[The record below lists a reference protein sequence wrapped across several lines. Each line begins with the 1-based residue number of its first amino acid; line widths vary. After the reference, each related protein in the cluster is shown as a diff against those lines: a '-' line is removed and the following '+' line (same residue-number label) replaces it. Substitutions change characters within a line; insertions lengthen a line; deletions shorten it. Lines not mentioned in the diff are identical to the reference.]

1 MSDQTPDDASRL
13 STVEPTP
20 AQAKGMRVFWFDGF
34 FAWFSEWI
42 VVQYLAVYALA
53 FGASDSQIGYLAAL
67 VSLSGALA
75 LLPGARLAERW
86 GRRKLVVI
94 VTGGSVARMML
105 LGLAVLPF
113 FSQGKEV
120 VYAIMALGAARVFFV
135 NLGIPAWT
143 SLSADVVPLSLRGRF
158 FSSRNFGM
166 GVGALIGAPLAGLMI
181 SRIGFPEGWQSA
193 WTLALV
199 AGLLSTAFYSRIPDR
214 EIERAIPQS
223 GRTEETSGGVMGDKN
238 FIAFCA
244 VAFIWNLAL
253 YVAAPFFNVH
263 LVRNMGGNATWVGAL
278 SAINSVSA
286 LAGQPVAGRLL
297 DERGSR
303 WLMAVTGLT
312 IPFLPLAWIAAT
324 APWHVIFI
332 NAAGGALWA
341 GYNLAVF
348 NLLLF
353 ISPSEKRAFYSA
365 VYQSMVFTS
374 AFAGPLLGG
383 FLGEMYGLPLLFAIS
398 SGGRLTAGLLFLALV
413 RERPATSEFP
423 ARHRLPGLGLSP
435 ERSRHGE

>member
-1 MSDQTPDDASRL
+1 
-13 STVEPTP
+13 
-20 AQAKGMRVFWFDGF
+20 MRAFWFDGF

-86 GRRKLVVI
+86 GRRKMVVLL
-94 VTGGSVARMML
+94 TGAGVARMML

-120 VYAIMALGAARVFFV
+120 VYAIMGLGAARVFFV

-143 SLSADVVPLSLRGRF
+143 SLSADIVPLPVRGRF

-166 GVGALIGAPLAGLMI
+166 GVGALIGAPSAGLMI
-181 SRIGFPEGWQSA
+181 SRLGFPEGWQSA
-193 WTLALV
+193 WALALV
-199 AGLLSTAFYSRIPDR
+199 AGLVATAFYSRIPDQD
-214 EIERAIPQS
+214 IERTVPRRDAD
-223 GRTEETSGGVMGDKN
+223 GAARGGLLSDKN
-238 FIAFCA
+238 FVAFCA
-244 VAFIWNLAL
+244 VTFIWNLAL

-263 LVRNMGGNATWVGAL
+263 LVKNMGGNAAWVGGL
-278 SAINSVSA
+278 SAINSVSS

-303 WLMAVTGLT
+303 WLTAVTGLA
-312 IPFLPLAWIAAT
+312 IPFLPLAWVAAT

-332 NAAGGALWA
+332 NGVGGALWA
-341 GYNLAVF
+341 GYNLGAF
-348 NLLLF
+348 SLLLY
-353 ISPSEKRAFYSA
+353 ISPRGKRAFYSA
-365 VYQSMVFTS
+365 VYQSMVFSS

-383 FLGEMYGLPLLFAIS
+383 LLGELWSLPLVFIAS
-398 SGGRLTAGLLFLALV
+398 SGGRFLAALLFLGLV
-413 RERPATSEFP
+413 KERPGDEQAFNGQQESAA
-423 ARHRLPGLGLSP
+423 ARAAGP
-435 ERSRHGE
+435 